1 MKQIN
6 TGKILLHHGDT
17 SSKQELQEKA
27 REELFKSNKTTPIE
41 IVNDNNKDFVI

>member
-6 TGKILLHHGDT
+6 TGKILLHHGDI